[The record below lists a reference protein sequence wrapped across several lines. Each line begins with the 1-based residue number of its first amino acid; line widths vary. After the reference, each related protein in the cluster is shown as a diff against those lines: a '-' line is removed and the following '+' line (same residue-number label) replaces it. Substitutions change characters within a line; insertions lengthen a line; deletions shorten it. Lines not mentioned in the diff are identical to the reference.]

1 MSEGPDRTA
10 ILSAL
15 DQVIDPKSGK
25 GLTSAGLVRGLVLRG
40 GRAAFMLEVA
50 PADIEL
56 YRRVREKAEEA
67 MAEIDGVEIAQ
78 VVLTSEVQ
86 APSSPP
92 PARAPMPDLRV
103 TPRRP
108 MPPGPPPSSTQQH
121 RAALPESPAARR
133 ARVAEDPGARLQVM
147 VDAEK
152 PRNVLKVIAV
162 ASGKGG
168 VGKSTVSVNLA
179 AALAVL
185 GKRVGLLDADIY
197 GPSAPTMLGVDGDP
211 TFDDEKRLNPME
223 AWGVKVMSIGF
234 IVEPGTANIWRG
246 PMASSALRS
255 LMNSNWG
262 TEAEPLDVL
271 VIDLPPGT
279 GDIQLTLVQKLKIDG
294 VVIVSTPQEIALI
307 DARRAAQ
314 MFEKTGA
321 PILGVVENMAYFA
334 DSSGARIPIFGTG
347 GARAEAERLGV
358 PLLAEVPIEVALREA
373 CDQGRPLVATNPE
386 SAAAKAFL
394 ELAAK
399 IA

>member
-1 MSEGPDRTA
+1 MSEFTGPDRTA
-10 ILSAL
+10 ILKAL
-15 DQVIDPKSGK
+15 DQVVDPKSGA
-25 GLTSAGLVRGLVLRG
+25 GLTSAGLVRGLVLRS
-40 GRAAFMLEVA
+40 GRVAFMLEVA
-50 PADIEL
+50 PSDIDM
-56 YRRVREKAEEA
+56 YRQVRDRAEEVLA
-67 MAEIDGVEIAQ
+67 DLDGVESAQ

-86 APSSPP
+86 APSAAPP
-92 PARAPMPDLRV
+92 PAGPGFKV
-103 TPRRP
+103 SPRRP
-108 MPPGPPPSSTQQH
+108 LPGEAPP
-121 RAALPESPAARR
+121 ARR
-133 ARVAEDPGARLQVM
+133 ARIAEDPGAALHPM
-147 VDAEK
+147 VSAEHPPHVK
-152 PRNVLKVIAV
+152 KVIAI

-185 GKRVGLLDADIY
+185 GYRVGLLDADIY

-211 TFDDEKRLNPME
+211 TFDVEKRLNPME

-262 TEAEPLDVL
+262 SEAEPLDVL

-279 GDIQLTLVQKLKIDG
+279 GDIQLTLVQKLKMDG

-347 GARAEAERLGV
+347 GARAEADKLGV
-358 PLLAEVPIEVALREA
+358 PLLAEIPIEVALREA
-373 CDQGRPLVATNPE
+373 CDAGRPLVATDPH
-386 SAAAKAFL
+386 SPASQAFL
-394 ELAAK
+394 ELARRLVG
-399 IA
+399 